1 MADENA
7 PELEIH
13 AKVAVKGSSIQFLLR
28 ASSIRWL
35 RGLLTAVA
43 SFVVYSNRELIL
55 DLIRH
60 ALRG

>member
-13 AKVAVKGSSIQFLLR
+13 AKVAVKGSSVQFLLR
-28 ASSIRWL
+28 ASSVRWV
-35 RGLLTAVA
+35 RGLLTVLA
-43 SFVVYSNRELIL
+43 SLVVYANRELIL
-55 DLIRH
+55 DLILH